1 MATGDGCALRQ
12 FAGAYQQ
19 AVCTGVPARRGWGV
33 SADEFGCGEGVGKM
47 NANIMIYLI
56 EVNDGPVAKAL
67 RSFQQDKA
75 AMRQAWLDWAREHLP
90 SDALM
95 REWSDGQVAGFAFP
109 SGIPD
114 GWKKPNKNGTCWP
127 RQNNPILKTMPLNKR
142 FKRPEEYLEE
152 IGITAPTMIFEENS
166 DGETLASWGIGNF
179 LNPVQFVWA
188 GLEED
193 APKGVVTPD
202 YAYELRERAKRIR
215 NGCTM
220 QPPEDFDW
228 QNLLPGCRV
237 IPRYEW
243 DYLVGK
249 WQETQNAAEEQEA

>member
-1 MATGDGCALRQ
+1 
-12 FAGAYQQ
+12 
-19 AVCTGVPARRGWGV
+19 
-33 SADEFGCGEGVGKM
+33 
-47 NANIMIYLI
+47 MIYLI

-67 RSFQQDKA
+67 RSFQQDKD

-127 RQNNPILKTMPLNKR
+127 RKNNPILKTMPLNKR

-152 IGITAPTMIFEENS
+152 VGITAPTMIFEKNN
-166 DGETLASWGIGNF
+166 DGETWASWGIGNF
-179 LNPVQFVWA
+179 FNPVQFVWA

-202 YAYELRERAKRIR
+202 YAYELREGAKRIR

-249 WQETQNAAEEQEA
+249 WQETRNDAEEQEA